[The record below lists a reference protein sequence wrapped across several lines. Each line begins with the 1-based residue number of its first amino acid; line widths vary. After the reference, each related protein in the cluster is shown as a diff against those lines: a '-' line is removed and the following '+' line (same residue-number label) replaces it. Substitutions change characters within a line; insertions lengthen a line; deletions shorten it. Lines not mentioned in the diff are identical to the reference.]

1 MIVGVLVNKRNEF
14 VRRFRNYFTV
24 GHPAFKDA

>member
-1 MIVGVLVNKRNEF
+1 MIVSVLVNKRNEF
-14 VRRFRNYFTV
+14 VRRFRIYFTF